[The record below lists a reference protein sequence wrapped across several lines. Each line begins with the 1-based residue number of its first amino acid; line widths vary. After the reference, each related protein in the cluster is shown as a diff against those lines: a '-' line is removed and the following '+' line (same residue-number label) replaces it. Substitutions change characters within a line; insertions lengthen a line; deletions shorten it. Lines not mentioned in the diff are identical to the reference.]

1 MAETYIA
8 RKNDCMASIAKKFGF
23 GDYKIIYNH
32 PQNAELKRK
41 RPNPNLLVEG
51 DKVFIPDKNLGEESC
66 ATEQKHRF
74 ELKQPK
80 TKLRLVIKDDQG
92 NPISGKRYELKIGD
106 KVFKGNTDGKGFFE
120 QQIPAEATKG
130 TLKVFT
136 ENEKLKVLS
145 WELSIGELEPVDTNL
160 GIQGRLRNLA
170 FYFGT
175 LSGKIDTPQTKDAI
189 KNFKKKNNLDPNE
202 NVDDALRSKLRDSHD
217 KKA

>member
-74 ELKQPK
+74 ELKRPK
-80 TKLRLVIKDDQG
+80 TMLRLVIKDDRG
-92 NPISGKRYELKIGD
+92 NPIAGKRYELKIGE
-106 KVFKGNTDGKGFFE
+106 KVFNGDTDGKGLIE
-120 QQIPAEATKG
+120 QEIPAEATRG

-136 ENEKLKVLS
+136 EDEKLKVLS
-145 WELSIGELEPVDTNL
+145 WELSIGELEPVDTNK
-160 GIQGRLRNLA
+160 GTQGRLRNLA
-170 FYFGT
+170 FYFGQ
-175 LSGKIDTPQTKDAI
+175 IDGRLDAPQTKAAI
-189 KNFKKKNNLDPNE
+189 ENFKKKNGLAPND
-202 NVDDALRSKLRDSHD
+202 NVDDALRNKLRDSHD
-217 KKA
+217 KKG